1 MPFTQ
6 EQIDE
11 EQAHFS
17 NVIQTFRNYAQYSV
31 SVSSESSPLCHISK
45 CRLIPSLY
53 DVQLSANNR
62 RRKDYYTLP
71 RADQELLDGLGYKE
85 KLAEAD
91 RAILANAEFLNQIVA
106 NPEIFGHEVDE
117 EDLEGE
123 QAVANAESH
132 AQGITYLS
140 YTMDIA
146 DGI

>member
-31 SVSSESSPLCHISK
+31 RAVSSPLCHISK
-45 CRLIPSLY
+45 CRLIPACY